1 MMVDMR
7 DSRCA
12 EDASRSMWERTKVG
26 WHVAMYGLLA
36 IVAVSF
42 VIDDGVSTRQ
52 RWIGLALVAALTVA
66 YTVLAR
72 PVLGQER
79 IGPAMAYIVVAWACF
94 FCLMALHDSAFILL
108 FALFPQVWALL
119 PTRAAIVT
127 TIVGITGLVVAQA
140 AAAEWST
147 EAFVDAGVGGLV
159 SLGISI
165 LLGLWITGVIRESD
179 QRATLIAELE
189 RTRAELAAAEHD
201 RGVLSE
207 RQRLAH
213 EIHDTLAQGFASI
226 TALAQ
231 AAEAAVDTQPE
242 AARDRILLIERTAR
256 DNLAEARAL
265 VTDLTPVD
273 LTGVTLTEAVQ
284 RLVGRF
290 EREARVSADVRVQGT
305 PRDLARSTEVVML
318 RAGQEALTN
327 VRRHAD
333 AARVRVNLDYRDD
346 VATLE
351 VVDDGCGFE
360 PDAVDGF
367 GLPGMRARV
376 EQAGG
381 EFQLSG
387 GPGRGTTLRLQV
399 PAHAGAPE

>member
-1 MMVDMR
+1 
-7 DSRCA
+7 
-12 EDASRSMWERTKVG
+12 MWERTKVG

-140 AAAEWST
+140 AAAGWST

-201 RGVLSE
+201 RGCS
-207 RQRLAH
+207 
-213 EIHDTLAQGFASI
+213 ASGS
-226 TALAQ
+226 
-231 AAEAAVDTQPE
+231 DW
-242 AARDRILLIERTAR
+242 RT
-256 DNLAEARAL
+256 
-265 VTDLTPVD
+265 
-273 LTGVTLTEAVQ
+273 
-284 RLVGRF
+284 
-290 EREARVSADVRVQGT
+290 
-305 PRDLARSTEVVML
+305 RSTT
-318 RAGQEALTN
+318 RW
-327 VRRHAD
+327 RRGSPASPRSRKRPRRPSIRSRKPPVT
-333 AARVRVNLDYRDD
+333 ASCSSSAP
-346 VATLE
+346 LE
-351 VVDDGCGFE
+351 
-360 PDAVDGF
+360 
-367 GLPGMRARV
+367 
-376 EQAGG
+376 
-381 EFQLSG
+381 
-387 GPGRGTTLRLQV
+387 TTSPKL
-399 PAHAGAPE
+399 APWSPI

>member
-1 MMVDMR
+1 
-7 DSRCA
+7 
-12 EDASRSMWERTKVG
+12 MWERTKVG

-140 AAAEWST
+140 AAAGWST

-318 RAGQEALTN
+318 RAVQEALTN

-367 GLPGMRARV
+367 GLRGMRARV

-381 EFQLSG
+381 EFELSG

>member
-1 MMVDMR
+1 
-7 DSRCA
+7 
-12 EDASRSMWERTKVG
+12 MWERTKVG

-36 IVAVSF
+36 TVAVSF

-52 RWIGLALVAALTVA
+52 RWIGLALVATLTVA

-140 AAAEWST
+140 AAAGWST

-179 QRATLIAELE
+179 QRAALIAELE

-226 TALAQ
+226 TALSQ
-231 AAEAAVDTQPE
+231 AAEAAIDSHPE
-242 AARDRILLIERTAR
+242 AARDRILLVERTAR

-265 VTDLTPVD
+265 VSGLTPVD
-273 LTGVTLTEAVQ
+273 LAGGTLAEAVE
-284 RLVGRF
+284 RLVDRF
-290 EREARVSADVRVQGT
+290 EREAGVAAEVRITGAPHSLGSA
-305 PRDLARSTEVVML
+305 TEVVML
-318 RAGQEALTN
+318 RAAQEALTN
-327 VRRHAD
+327 VRRHAHAGRVLVHLTYHDD
-333 AARVRVNLDYRDD
+333 AA
-346 VATLE
+346 ALE
-351 VVDDGCGFE
+351 VSDDGRGFD
-360 PDAVDGF
+360 PDHADGF
-367 GLPGMRARV
+367 GLSGMRSRV

-381 EFQLSG
+381 ELELAA
-387 GPGRGTTLRLQV
+387 GPDRGTTLRLRV
-399 PAHAGAPE
+399 PASVGAVE